1 MKVAVASTDGV
12 SISHHF
18 GRSQCFIVFDV
29 DGEDVGNRS
38 VRPNTYTAHAKG
50 ECDGEN
56 GHHDQPHSHASI
68 VAALQDCQAVLCYGM
83 GWRAAE
89 DLNKHGIKPFV
100 IDGEVTPTEAVQR
113 FVAGKLKP
121 ASGFCKCHP

>member
-1 MKVAVASTDGV
+1 MKVAVASVDGV

-29 DGEDVGNRS
+29 VGETVGDGT

-50 ECDGEN
+50 ECDGEE

-68 VAALQDCQAVLCYGM
+68 VDALKDCSAVLCYGM

-89 DLNKHGIKPFV
+89 DLSKNGINPFV
-100 IDGEVTPTEAVQR
+100 IEEEMTPQEAVQR
-113 FVAGKLKP
+113 FAAGSLKP
-121 ASGFCKCHP
+121 ASSFCRCHG

>member
-1 MKVAVASTDGV
+1 MKVAVASVDGV

-29 DGEDVGNRS
+29 QGTEIGAPE
-38 VRPNTYTAHAKG
+38 VRPNTYTAHARG
-50 ECDGEN
+50 ECDGAQ

-68 VAALQDCQAVLCYGM
+68 VAALQDCSAVLCYGM

-89 DLNKHGIKPFV
+89 DLSRNGIKPFV
-100 IDGEVTPTEAVQR
+100 IDGVVSPQEAVQQ
-113 FVAGKLKP
+113 FVNGRLKP
-121 ASGFCKCHP
+121 ASGFCGCH